1 MLDILTGLSD
11 IVLVVVLLALL
22 ATGLVYVLER
32 LL

>member
-1 MLDILTGLSD
+1 MPDVLTALSD
-11 IVLVVVLLALL
+11 IVLAVVLLALL